1 MSATTA
7 AARGRKTGRSILA
20 PDRAGTSL
28 WGVSSAGGT
37 PTQLTTLDAGEVTQR
52 WPQVLPGGKGVL
64 YTGHSS
70 ANGFND
76 ANIVVQPLPR
86 GTRKVLVRGAYDGHY
101 IPNGHLVYVHD
112 STLFAMPFD
121 LDRLEVIAPAV
132 PGARRRHR
140 QPAGRRCAG
149 LVVAHR
155 HAGVFA
161 RTEHQ
166 RTMSPIDWADRGDR
180 VTPLRAA
187 PAYWQRAVFSP
198 DGQRLAMTIYDG
210 KQYGQ
215 TGSTIGD
222 STHRCTADVRAW
234 PMPPAPCGHLM
245 AAGSSSR
252 RSATVTSS
260 YNLSWQRADGTGGIQ
275 RLTSSRNKQV
285 YRPRRTRAAGSSPSL
300 SAIRKPAAM

>member
-7 AARGRKTGRSILA
+7 AARGRKTGQSILA
-20 PDRAGTSL
+20 PDCAGTSL

-132 PGARRRHR
+132 PALDGVTVSPPVGA
-140 QPAGRRCAG
+140 A
-149 LVVAHR
+149 
-155 HAGVFA
+155 
-161 RTEHQ
+161 
-166 RTMSPIDWADRGDR
+166 
-180 VTPLRAA
+180 
-187 PAYWQRAVFSP
+187 
-198 DGQRLAMTIYDG
+198 
-210 KQYGQ
+210 
-215 TGSTIGD
+215 
-222 STHRCTADVRAW
+222 
-234 PMPPAPCGHLM
+234 
-245 AAGSSSR
+245 
-252 RSATVTSS
+252 
-260 YNLSWQRADGTGGIQ
+260 
-275 RLTSSRNKQV
+275 QV
-285 YRPRRTRAAGSSPSL
+285 SL
-300 SAIRKPAAM
+300 SRTGTLVYLPGPSISALCAH